1 MKHISNKNKKSI
13 PPINEI
19 VDALYDKQLSFT
31 DEKIVKVIYS
41 TDKTK
46 RFIILKSTNG
56 FYKYTYEEIS
66 VLDEDEWKYCC
77 NDDNAY
83 PAFWETRDKSSATSF
98 FGTENEAILSMK
110 QESEYILH
118 FDGERNMKTIEIDDW
133 KFSVDIEK
141 TKEYYKTHSLCECAY
156 CRNFYSQIDEKLPK
170 LKEFLEEFG
179 VDISKP
185 DEISS
190 FTYENE
196 IDYSTV
202 YYTVCGEIV
211 ESSKYEID
219 IYENLFLSIVV
230 NDEFAPPNEQTGQYF
245 TFSVFQIRLPWVL
258 DEPFPE
264 TRKISKKKKVAT
276 QERFFDKIRRLLK
289 NDKN

>member
-1 MKHISNKNKKSI
+1 MKLFKNKKSLLQI

-19 VDALYDKQLSFT
+19 ADALYDKQLSFT

-46 RFIILKSTNG
+46 RFIILKSSNG
-56 FYKYTYEEIS
+56 FYKYTYEEIC

-98 FGTENEAILSMK
+98 FGTENEAFLSLK
-110 QESEYILH
+110 QESEYILY
-118 FDGERNMKTIEIDDW
+118 FDREDYMKTIEKDDW

-141 TKEYYKTHSLCECAY
+141 TKEYYRTHSICECAD
-156 CRNFYSQIDEKLPK
+156 CRNFYAQAEEKLPK
-170 LKEFLEEFG
+170 LKEFLSDFG
-179 VDISKP
+179 VDISRP

-196 IDYSTV
+196 IDYNVV
-202 YYTVCGEIV
+202 YYTVCGKIV
-211 ESSKYEID
+211 EDSKYEID
-219 IYENLFLSIVV
+219 IYDNLFLSIVV
-230 NDEFAPPNEQTGQYF
+230 HDDIAPPNEQTGQYF

-258 DEPFPE
+258 DEPLNP
-264 TRKISKKKKVAT
+264 TVK
-276 QERFFDKIRRLLK
+276 ERVFDKIRRLLK

>member
-1 MKHISNKNKKSI
+1 MRKHILKKNQKTI
-13 PPINEI
+13 PPREEI
-19 VDALYDKQLSFT
+19 AETLYDKQLSFT

-41 TDKTK
+41 SDKTK
-46 RFIILKSTNG
+46 RFIILKSSKG
-56 FYKYTYEEIS
+56 FYKYTYEEIC
-66 VLDEDEWKYCC
+66 VLDETEWKYCC
-77 NDDNAY
+77 NYENAY
-83 PAFWETRDKSSATSF
+83 PAFWETKDKFCGQSF

-118 FDGERNMKTIEIDDW
+118 FDRERNMKTIEIDDW

-141 TKEYYKTHSLCECAY
+141 TKEYYRTHSICECAD
-156 CRNFYSQIDEKLPK
+156 CRNFYAQAEEKLPK
-170 LKEFLEEFG
+170 LKEFLSEFG

-245 TFSVFQIRLPWVL
+245 TFSVFQIELPWLL
-258 DEPFPE
+258 DEPLHP
-264 TRKISKKKKVAT
+264 TVKDRI
-276 QERFFDKIRRLLK
+276 FDKNNAFLK
-289 NDKN
+289 RKCK

>member
-1 MKHISNKNKKSI
+1 MKLFKNKKSLLQI

-19 VDALYDKQLSFT
+19 ADALYDKQLSFT

-46 RFIILKSTNG
+46 RFIILKSSNG
-56 FYKYTYEEIS
+56 FYKYTYEEIC
-66 VLDEDEWKYCC
+66 VLDADEWKYCC

-83 PAFWETRDKSSATSF
+83 PAFWEIKDKFCGQSF

-258 DEPFPE
+258 DEPLHPTVKDRIFD
-264 TRKISKKKKVAT
+264 KFHAFLKKKNK
-276 QERFFDKIRRLLK
+276 
-289 NDKN
+289 